1 MRTRAAAISFLIG
14 AALFQGALAQNGATL
29 YQQCAGCHQTTG
41 QGVPGAFPPL
51 AGHVPEILAAK
62 GGRPYLIHVVL
73 YGLQGQIRVKG
84 QTYNG
89 AMPGFAHLSD
99 ANVAA
104 VLNHVSTS
112 WGNKLPKGQKAFT
125 AAEVKAQRAKKLT
138 AQQVYQARQKLG
150 LK

>member
-1 MRTRAAAISFLIG
+1 MRLLPLLVFMVIIG
-14 AALFQGALAQNGATL
+14 VVAQNSAPTGATV
-29 YQQCAGCHQTTG
+29 YQQCQGCHQPTG
-41 QGVPGAFPPL
+41 QGIPGAFPPL
-51 AGHVPEILAAK
+51 AGNVQTILTAK
-62 GGRPYLIHVVL
+62 GGRAYLIHVVL
-73 YGLQGQIRVKG
+73 YGVQGPIKVKG

-89 AMPGFAHLSD
+89 AMPGFAQLSD
-99 ANVAA
+99 NQAAA

-138 AQQVYQARQKLG
+138 PAQVAAERQKLG